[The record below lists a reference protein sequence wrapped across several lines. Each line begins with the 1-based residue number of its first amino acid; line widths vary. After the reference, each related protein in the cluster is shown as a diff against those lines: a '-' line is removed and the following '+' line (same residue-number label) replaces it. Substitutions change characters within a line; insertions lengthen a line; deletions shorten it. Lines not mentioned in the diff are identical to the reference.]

1 METPMSNRRIVH
13 EIKLENSVKLIL
25 ALIAVGL
32 IANPFIQMF
41 GAKDALAELSTLDT
55 IFVEVSGRLDTY

>member
-1 METPMSNRRIVH
+1 MSNRRIVR

-32 IANPFIQMF
+32 IANPFMQMF
-41 GAKDALAELSTLDT
+41 GAKNALAELYGAESFNVKL
-55 IFVEVSGRLDTY
+55 SGSVTTYVMQ